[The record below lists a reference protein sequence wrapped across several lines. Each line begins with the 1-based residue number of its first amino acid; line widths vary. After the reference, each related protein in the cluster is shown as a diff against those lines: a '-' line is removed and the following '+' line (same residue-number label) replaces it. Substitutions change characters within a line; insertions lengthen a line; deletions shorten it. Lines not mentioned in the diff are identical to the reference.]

1 MDIGHRWYI
10 KSLPGFLSIGIV
22 VIARLTGVLQSMEWD
37 ALDTGLRWRW
47 PEPTDKR
54 IVIVGID
61 EIDIQTLGTYPIPD
75 GVIAQ
80 LLQKLQTYNPRA
92 IGLDLVRDIP
102 VNPGHDSLIHAFQT
116 MPNVIGSISVVP
128 DPTGG
133 VILPPPALPSDQIGF
148 VDAMLDDDGYQR
160 RSLLGATD
168 LAGDYRFSMAIQLA
182 RLYLKSHTIDL
193 ENGVDDPV
201 AMRFGTAELPV
212 VHPNTGGYVGAD
224 AKGNQTLIYFR
235 SGPHPF
241 RTIALREVL
250 NDHVN
255 PDWLKN
261 NIVLI
266 GVTAKSTKDYAQS
279 AAINTSTP
287 GLVFGVDIHAH
298 TLSQILSAALDG
310 RSLLR
315 SWPDLW
321 EYAWI
326 IAWGLIGIAIG
337 QWIQRPSIHFLV
349 AGCMVFSLV
358 AMCYISLMVGWWL
371 PIVPAL
377 IVLTVNSI
385 VLHSLY
391 LYNRSIQSRIRD
403 RQLVIE
409 QTFTAIHN
417 GPLQTLAQVLREL
430 EEPTVSQSKLHQ
442 DLTHLNQELRG
453 VYDAIQKDA
462 VQDNR
467 LHLQG
472 SIALDLTAP
481 LHEILYEVYND
492 TLNRDFPHFAPIQAK
507 IIKFE
512 PFKEQGLTPDH
523 KRNVCRFL
531 EESLCNV
538 GKHAVGAR
546 RLSVECRYDGH
557 QNLIQVIDN
566 GNAKTDASS
575 SVARS
580 PSSLSISPSSEQ
592 RGTQQ
597 ARQTAAQL
605 GGRFVRSPHSPKGTC
620 CTLTW
625 HPRRSLWGVLKPY
638 FQSFQQM

>member
-1 MDIGHRWYI
+1 MEIGRRWYL
-10 KSLPGFLSIGIV
+10 KSLPGFLSIGVV

-37 ALDTGLRWRW
+37 ALDAGLRWRS
-47 PEPTDKR
+47 PEPTDDR

-61 EIDIQTLGTYPIPD
+61 ETDIQTLGTYPIPD

-80 LLQKLQTYNPRA
+80 LLQRLQSYNPRA

-102 VNPGHDSLIHAFQT
+102 VDPGHESLVQAFQT
-116 MPNVIGSISVVP
+116 MPNVIGGISVVP
-128 DPTGG
+128 DDIGG
-133 VILPPPALPSDQIGF
+133 VILPPPSLPPEQIGF
-148 VDAMLDDDGYQR
+148 VDAMLDDDGHQR
-160 RSLLGATD
+160 RSLLGSVD

-182 RLYLKSHTIDL
+182 QIYLQSHNIAL
-193 ENGVDDPV
+193 ENGVRDPV
-201 AMRFGTAELPV
+201 AMRFGPAELPV
-212 VHPNTGGYVGAD
+212 LQPNTGGYVGVD
-224 AKGNQTLIYFR
+224 AKGNQTLINFR
-235 SGPHPF
+235 SGPVPF
-241 RTIALREVL
+241 HMISLHDVL
-250 NDHVN
+250 NDQVD
-255 PDWLKN
+255 PDWLHD

-266 GVTAKSTKDYAQS
+266 GVTAKSAKDYAQS
-279 AAINTSTP
+279 AVISSSKP
-287 GLVFGVDIHAH
+287 DLVFGVEIHAH
-298 TLSQILSAALDG
+298 TLSQILSTALDG

-315 SWPDLW
+315 TWPDPW

-326 IAWGLIGIAIG
+326 IAWGLIGIAIS

-349 AGCMVFSLV
+349 AGCMVLSLV
-358 AMCYISLMVGWWL
+358 AMCYVSLMVGWWL

-377 IVLTVNSI
+377 IGLTVNSI

-391 LYNRSIQSRIRD
+391 LYNRSVQSRIRD

-430 EEPTVSQSKLHQ
+430 EEPNVSHIKLHQ

-462 VQDNR
+462 EQDNR

-472 SIALDLTAP
+472 EAALDLTAP

-492 TLNRDFPHFAPIQAK
+492 TLNRNFPHFAKIQAK

-512 PFKEQGLTPDH
+512 PFAEQGLTPEH
-523 KRNVCRFL
+523 KRNLCRFL
-531 EESLCNV
+531 EEALCNV

-546 RLSVECRYDGH
+546 RLSVDCRYDGH
-557 QNLIQVIDN
+557 RNMIQVIDN
-566 GNAKTDASS
+566 GNGNRETVGSS
-575 SVARS
+575 SSAL
-580 PSSLSISPSSEQ
+580 SSSQSSGK

-597 ARQTAAQL
+597 ARQIATQL
-605 GGRFVRSPHSPKGTC
+605 GGTFERSPHAPKGTC
-620 CTLTW
+620 CTLSW
-625 HPRRSLWGVLKPY
+625 HPKRSIWTLIFRFVPTAWLN
-638 FQSFQQM
+638 SAS